1 MNSTFRYLLLLLLVF
16 SVFSCKKKDEENPVV
31 TLKGDSF
38 ITIIL
43 NSEYTDPGADAY
55 DNTDGT
61 ITVEVSGEVNTDFAG
76 TYYIVYTASDA
87 AGNSGQAIRT
97 VIVRNE
103 AETYNGLYSR
113 TCYTAADTTNQLSTV
128 TVSTIQNNRI
138 WIAGFASYQN
148 ASVFADIS
156 NDTIRFPSQTST
168 AGIPAVSHKFEGN
181 GLIKTINDTTIF
193 EIYFNDSV
201 SGNITNGIM
210 VFKK

>member
-1 MNSTFRYLLLLLLVF
+1 MNSTFKYLLLLLLVF

-31 TLKGDSF
+31 TLRGDSF

-43 NSEYTDPGADAY
+43 NSEFTDPGADAY

-61 ITVEVSGEVNTDFAG
+61 LTVEISGEVNTDFAG
-76 TYYIVYTASDA
+76 TYNIVYIASDA
-87 AGNSGQAIRT
+87 AGNSSQAIRT
-97 VIVRNE
+97 VVVRNQ

-113 TCYTAADTTNQLSTV
+113 TCYTVADTTNQLSTV
-128 TVSTIQNNRI
+128 TVSTILNNRI

-181 GLIKTINDTTIF
+181 GLIKIINDTTIF
-193 EIYFNDSV
+193 EVNFSDSV
-201 SGNITNGIM
+201 SGIITNGFMI
-210 VFKK
+210 FKK

>member
-1 MNSTFRYLLLLLLVF
+1 MLLLVF

-31 TLKGDSF
+31 TLRGDSF

-43 NSEYTDPGADAY
+43 NSEFTDPGADAY

-61 ITVEVSGEVNTDFAG
+61 LTVEVSGEVNTDFAG
-76 TYYIVYTASDA
+76 TYNIVYIASDA

-97 VIVRNE
+97 VVVRNE
-103 AETYNGLYSR
+103 AEIYNGQYTR
-113 TCYTAADTTNQLSTV
+113 TCYTAADTTNQLSAV
-128 TVSTIQNNRI
+128 TVSTILNKRI

-181 GLIKTINDTTIF
+181 GLVKTINDTTIF
-193 EIYFNDSV
+193 EVNFTDSV
-201 SGNITNGIM
+201 SGVITNGFM